1 MKPRAAPA
9 GEDLEALF
17 DSIAAA
23 TAEKA
28 AVAPAATPIAK
39 APSPPPPAKPAPPP
53 AARAVKSAAPA
64 PSSAPAAEDDLEA
77 LFDQVAAQREAAVAE
92 VEATAEKT
100 PAAPAPAPAAAAA
113 ADGTSEERMFQRLG
127 ALTRTLHDALR
138 ELGYD
143 KKLERAAT
151 SLPDARDRLAYIASL
166 TGKSADTVLSAVEHG
181 QSLQQAIDADAMRL
195 AQRWDQ
201 LYAREIGVEDFKLLA
216 VETRSFLGGM
226 TQRTTVMQG
235 HLHQIMM
242 AQDFHDL
249 TGQVI
254 VKVVDVAHMLE
265 TSLLTLL
272 VETSAVIDPRHEPML
287 TGPQVRPEMRTD
299 VVTSQEQV
307 DDLLGSLGF

>member
-17 DSIAAA
+17 DSIAAE

-28 AVAPAATPIAK
+28 AVAPVAPPAAK
-39 APSPPPPAKPAPPP
+39 AAVPPRPAKPAAP
-53 AARAVKSAAPA
+53 AAVRVVKPAAPA

-77 LFDQVAAQREAAVAE
+77 LFDQVAAQREQSVAE
-92 VEATAEKT
+92 VEAQAAASSA
-100 PAAPAPAPAAAAA
+100 PSAAPA
-113 ADGTSEERMFQRLG
+113 ADASPEERMFQRLG
-127 ALTRTLHDALR
+127 ELTRTLHDALR

-143 KKLERAAT
+143 KKLEKAAT

-166 TGKSADTVLSAVEHG
+166 TGKSADTVLSAVERG
-181 QSLQQAIDADAMRL
+181 QSLQQGLDDDATRL
-195 AQRWDQ
+195 AQRWDK
-201 LYAREIGVEDFKLLA
+201 LYAREIGVDDFKLLA
-216 VETRSFLGGM
+216 VETRTFLGGM

-235 HLHQIMM
+235 HLHAIMM

-254 VKVVDVAHMLE
+254 TKVVDVAHMLE

-272 VETSAVIDPRHEPML
+272 VETSAVIDPRHEPLL
-287 TGPQVRPEMRTD
+287 TGPQIKPEMRTD